1 MRNAREIFESV
12 SGVDVFRRVSRDH
25 VLDLYCGIDDMSRYT
40 LLLISDT
47 EPENVKSS
55 KVINIGLWKRNYDRW
70 TLSFSLVD
78 NIFKDIFVQFCD
90 DMIESS
96 ATLGNAANGPK
107 FICARYNGWQQ
118 MLSAAR
124 GDLLSKSEIKGIIGE
139 MFFILEY
146 LFPKYGMESVLHAWM
161 GPKMADQ
168 DFVFEDTWYEI
179 KATTSDAEHIRI
191 SSVEQLDSLTEGTLA
206 VLALDQTSELDEL
219 SVTANSL
226 YRKIL
231 SIIGDDSLKMTF
243 SSLLLRAG
251 FYPRPEYDEYI
262 YRPNGMRL
270 YRVDETFPCLRRSN
284 VPNSVA
290 DAVYTLT
297 LAVVRSHL
305 KEGVSLH
312 GCK

>member
-1 MRNAREIFESV
+1 MRNAREIFENI
-12 SGVDVFRRVSRDH
+12 SGVDAFQRVSHDH
-25 VLDLYCGIDDMSRYT
+25 VLDLYCGIDNMSRYT

-47 EPENVKSS
+47 EPENVRSS
-55 KVINIGLWKRNYDRW
+55 KVINISLRKRNDDRW

-96 ATLGNAANGPK
+96 ATLGKAANGPK
-107 FICARYNGWQQ
+107 FICTRYNGWQQ

-139 MFFILEY
+139 MLFICEY
-146 LFPKYGMESVLHAWM
+146 LFPKYGVESVLHAWM

-168 DFVFEDTWYEI
+168 DFVFADTWYEV

-191 SSVEQLDSLTEGTLA
+191 SSVEQLDCPTEGTLA
-206 VLALDQTSELDEL
+206 VLALDQTSELDGQ
-219 SVTANSL
+219 SITANSL
-226 YRKIL
+226 YRKLL
-231 SIIGDDSLKMTF
+231 SIIDDDSLKMAF
-243 SSLLLRAG
+243 SSLLLRMG

-262 YRPNGMRL
+262 YRPNGTRL

-297 LAVVRSHL
+297 LAAVRSYL
-305 KEGVSLH
+305 KE
-312 GCK
+312 